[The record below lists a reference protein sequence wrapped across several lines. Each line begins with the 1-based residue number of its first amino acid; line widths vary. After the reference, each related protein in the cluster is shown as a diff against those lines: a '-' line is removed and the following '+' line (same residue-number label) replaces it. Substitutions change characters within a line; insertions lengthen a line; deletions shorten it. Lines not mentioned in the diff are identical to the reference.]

1 MKKSINIR
9 MTYRAAHAHG
19 IALGKNGTNTLLA
32 AVEIDLDTMTPA
44 GRWIA
49 EHITSTYVV
58 DEYRDKIG
66 ISATAGFSM
75 MERDRRAWKSDE
87 YVNRYARCFG
97 DYYTTKP
104 MKIDEITFPI
114 YSNPDA
120 IPESVIE
127 ATARELKQNGAVKL
141 TARNGDEYTL

>member
-1 MKKSINIR
+1 MKKTINFR
-9 MTYRAAHAHG
+9 MTYDAAK
-19 IALGKNGTNTLLA
+19 ALGYERCIPGADLLLRP
-32 AVEIDLDTMTPA
+32 VEIDLDTLTPA

-58 DEYRDKIG
+58 DEYRDIIG

-75 MERDRRAWKSDE
+75 MERDRRDGKSE
-87 YVNRYARCFG
+87 AYIEKMTRCF
-97 DYYTTKP
+97 YEWYTTKP

-114 YSNPDA
+114 LASPNA
-120 IPESVIE
+120 RPESVIE
-127 ATARELKQNGAVKL
+127 KTARELKQNGAVKL